1 VAGEREHAMSPGVPT
16 GQAGRAPL
24 VSVVVPVRDN
34 PAGVAALVRRLEAQT
49 LGVDRFEVVIADDG
63 SSERLERPE
72 VDRPHVR
79 VVRGPRRTSY
89 AARNRGAAAAGGTV
103 LAFCDSDCLPD
114 PEWLAAGLAALEDA
128 DIVAG
133 EVMPIAP
140 SRPTLWSILSADMF
154 LDQRRNVTRS
164 RAATAN
170 LLVRRRDFEAWGGF
184 DPALLSGGDFEF
196 VLRAVGRGAR
206 LAYAPEVLV
215 THPTLDGGRA
225 FLRKV
230 WRTNRWAAVH
240 RSRAGYRVGPWH
252 ALTLVPVLGVALTRR
267 DALRAAA
274 RLDRARL
281 RAAGLDPSAWDELRG
296 LAMLYTL
303 VGALATLARLSGW
316 VASRAGGRGARETPR
331 PALDDVAPG

>member
-1 VAGEREHAMSPGVPT
+1 MSPDAAVEQP
-16 GQAGRAPL
+16 GRAPL

-34 PAGVAALVRRLEAQT
+34 PAGVAALVRRLETQT

-63 SSERLERPE
+63 SSERLGLTE

-79 VVRGPRRTSY
+79 VIRGPRRTSY
-89 AARNRGAAAAGGTV
+89 AARKRGVAVATGSV

-114 PEWLAAGLAALEDA
+114 PEWLAAGLAALGDA

-133 EVMPIAP
+133 EVMPVAP
-140 SRPTLWSILSADMF
+140 SRPTPWSLLSADMF

-170 LLVRRRDFEAWGGF
+170 LFVRRRDFEAWGGF
-184 DPALLSGGDFEF
+184 DPALPSGGDFEF
-196 VLRAVGRGAR
+196 VLRAVGQGAR
-206 LAYAPEVLV
+206 LAYAPAAVV
-215 THPTLDGGRA
+215 RHPTLDGGRA
-225 FLRKV
+225 FLCKV

-267 DALRAAA
+267 DALRPPW

-296 LAMLYTL
+296 LAMLYTI
-303 VGALATLARLSGW
+303 VGAAASLARLSGW
-316 VASRAGGRGARETPR
+316 AVWRAGARGARETPR